1 MTPYAAECRRLGIKV
16 LPPDVNDSVA
26 NFASVGP
33 DIRFGLTAVRNVGA
47 NVVGGIIEAREEQGA
62 FTDFADF
69 LDKVPTQVCN
79 KRVLDSL
86 IKAGAFDSLGHGRRA
101 LASIAEEA
109 VDQYIDIKRN
119 AAIGQDSLFGAFE
132 EEFDGLA
139 VTVPQIAEW
148 DKTQKLAF
156 ERDMLGLYVSDHP
169 LGGLEHVL
177 AANSD
182 SSIGTLLDG
191 DRPDGDVLRLCG
203 LVTNVQRRM
212 SKKGDT
218 WATITLEDL
227 EGSVD
232 IAVFPAAYNL
242 AAGVLTQD
250 SLVVV
255 KVRVRRNDDGMD
267 LSASEVTRPAMGE
280 GRPDQPLVVSIST
293 SRCTLDTINAFK
305 QVLGAHPG
313 ITEVHLRLSG
323 PGTTKTMRLDQG
335 LRVSTTSALFADL
348 KELLGP
354 GCLA

>member
-1 MTPYAAECRRLGIKV
+1 
-16 LPPDVNDSVA
+16 
-26 NFASVGP
+26 
-33 DIRFGLTAVRNVGA
+33 
-47 NVVGGIIEAREEQGA
+47 
-62 FTDFADF
+62 
-69 LDKVPTQVCN
+69 
-79 KRVLDSL
+79 DSL
-86 IKAGAFDSLGHGRRA
+86 IKAGAFDSLGHRRRA

-132 EEFDGLA
+132 EEFDGLGI
-139 VTVPQIAEW
+139 TIPDIPEW

-169 LGGLEHVL
+169 LAGLEHVL

-182 SSIGTLLDG
+182 ASIGELLDG
-191 DRPDGDVLRLCG
+191 DRPDGETLRLCG
-203 LVTNVQRRM
+203 IVTNVQRRM

-227 EGSVD
+227 DGSVD

-242 AAGVLTQD
+242 AASVLTQD

-267 LSASEVTRPAMGE
+267 LSASEVTRPAIAE
-280 GRPDQPLVVSIST
+280 GGSDRPLVVSIAA
-293 SRCTLDTINAFK
+293 SRCTVDTINAFR

-313 ITEVHLRLSG
+313 LTEVHLRLSK
-323 PGTTKTMRLDQG
+323 PGKTTLMRIPDY
-335 LRVSTTSALFADL
+335 RVSTTSALM
-348 KELLGP
+348 
-354 GCLA
+354 